1 MSIAV
6 DGIGL
11 VGSVLGIWQF
21 LTSLVPPQKQAAS
34 QYRIQ
39 VGVDGYQGLSNAGG
53 NIDKI
58 LVYNVNGELLG
69 GGGSGSV
76 SKGSYIDLSVDQ
88 FLGQQ
93 ALTTEFCKQR
103 DVTMDL
109 PKLIGSLQTP
119 AMTLYASPL
128 LLRQWMRARNG
139 PGWEIEER
147 FVVWTGTQAVIMSVL
162 CTYLDHIADHV
173 RQLPNNMD
181 KSGKSR

>member
-58 LVYNVNGELLG
+58 HRRQQKDQPPTGGCQAGLLVLHGLLA
-69 GGGSGSV
+69 SV
-76 SKGSYIDLSVDQ
+76 CGW
-88 FLGQQ
+88 
-93 ALTTEFCKQR
+93 
-103 DVTMDL
+103 
-109 PKLIGSLQTP
+109 
-119 AMTLYASPL
+119 SPDIL
-128 LLRQWMRARNG
+128 
-139 PGWEIEER
+139 
-147 FVVWTGTQAVIMSVL
+147 F
-162 CTYLDHIADHV
+162 
-173 RQLPNNMD
+173 
-181 KSGKSR
+181 